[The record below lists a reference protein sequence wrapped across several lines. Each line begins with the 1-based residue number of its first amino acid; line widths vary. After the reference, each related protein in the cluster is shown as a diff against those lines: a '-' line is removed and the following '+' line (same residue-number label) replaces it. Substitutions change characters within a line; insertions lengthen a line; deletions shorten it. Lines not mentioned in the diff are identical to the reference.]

1 MDVRVFAYLTT
12 FYMRHLIV
20 PLLALIHISMAY
32 GQHTFQAIVQDAET
46 KEPLVG
52 ATAML
57 EGTTLGGSA
66 DASGRVTITDI
77 PSGGQVILFSFVGYQ
92 TLKDTFEFPLSSTQ
106 PVTVLLSSE
115 GTEAEQL
122 PAW

>member
-1 MDVRVFAYLTT
+1 
-12 FYMRHLIV
+12 
-20 PLLALIHISMAY
+20 
-32 GQHTFQAIVQDAET
+32 
-46 KEPLVG
+46 
-52 ATAML
+52 ML